1 MSASFSSLTI
11 ALLLQSAATP
21 VAAPT
26 APLSPVAHP
35 EIWPTANARPSRDP
49 KVEARIDAIMK
60 RMSVEDKIGQ
70 LIQVDI
76 ASIEPSDLRTYKL
89 GSILNGG
96 NAGPHG
102 NDLAPPV
109 EWLKL
114 ADDFY
119 DASMARSDGR
129 PAIPVIWG

>member
-1 MSASFSSLTI
+1 MPASFSTFTI
-11 ALLLQSAATP
+11 ALLLQSAAAP
-21 VAAPT
+21 IAAPT
-26 APLSPVAHP
+26 VPLSPVAHP

-119 DASMARSDGR
+119 DASLR
-129 PAIPVIWG
+129 AIDAS